1 MNNKLTEQGN
11 VKNTPDIAS
20 QLTDLNLDLLNISRA
35 LELVA
40 AQVGDQCDQGDWFM
54 SRLDSSLWVLCKD
67 LNNIQ
72 EQYEDLYLRLCQA
85 GKSESVA
92 D

>member
-1 MNNKLTEQGN
+1 MNNKPNEQGN
-11 VKNTPDIAS
+11 MKTLDVAS
-20 QLTDLNLDLLNISRA
+20 RLTDLNLDLHNISRA

-40 AQVGDQCDQGDWFM
+40 VQVGDRCDQGDWFM
-54 SRLDSSLWVLCKD
+54 SRLDSSLWVLCKE

-72 EQYEDLYLRLCQA
+72 EQYEDLYLCLCQA
-85 GKSESVA
+85 GKSESIT